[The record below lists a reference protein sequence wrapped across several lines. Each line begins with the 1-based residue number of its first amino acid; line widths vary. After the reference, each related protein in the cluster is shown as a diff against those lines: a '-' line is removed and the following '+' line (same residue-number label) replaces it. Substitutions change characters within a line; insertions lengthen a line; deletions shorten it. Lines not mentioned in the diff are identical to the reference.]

1 VAEVRDDSPQAT
13 SKPMRIAMVAPP
25 WLQIPPEGY
34 GGIETICADL
44 TDGLVARG
52 HEVHLFA
59 SGIDGTEANFVRSY
73 EDPPIAQIGEAGPEV
88 THAARVAAALEDI
101 EVDIVHDHSFAGPLL
116 GRGRRAP
123 TVATVHGPLVEEL
136 DTYYRLLGRSVHLVA
151 ISDAQRRSD
160 PDLHWTATV
169 YNAIRVHDYPFRAGK
184 DDYALFLGRMNLD
197 KGAHIAIDVA
207 RKAGWRLLIAAKL
220 NEPAE
225 QAYFDEEIKP
235 RLGDDVE
242 WLGEANGERKSELL
256 SGARCLLFPL
266 QWEEPFGLVMIE
278 AMACGTPVVALRRG
292 SVPEIVTDGVT
303 GVLRDDPAD
312 LPAALDAVAGIDPRA
327 CRERAE
333 NEFDLPVMVSRY
345 EEVYRNLLA
354 KATGE

>member
-1 VAEVRDDSPQAT
+1 VSRDS
-13 SKPMRIAMVAPP
+13 MRIATVAPP
-25 WLQIPPEGY
+25 WLQVPPHGY

-52 HEVHLFA
+52 HEVHLFG
-59 SGIDGTEANFVRSY
+59 SGIDGTGANFVRTY
-73 EDPPIAQIGEAGPEV
+73 EDLPIERIGEAGPEV
-88 THAARVAAALEDI
+88 IHAARVADALDRI

-116 GRGRRAP
+116 ARGRAAP
-123 TVATVHGPLVEEL
+123 TVVTVHGPLDDEL
-136 DTYYRLLGRSVHLVA
+136 GTYFRLLGRSVHLVA
-151 ISDAQRRSD
+151 ISEAQRRTV
-160 PDLHWTATV
+160 PELNWTATV
-169 YNAIRVHDYPFRAGK
+169 YNAIRVRDYPFRAGK
-184 DDYALFLGRMNLD
+184 DDFALFLGRMNPE

-207 RKAGWRLLIAAKL
+207 RKAGIRLLLAAKL

-225 QAYFDEEIKP
+225 QAYFDEQVKP
-235 RLGDDVE
+235 RLGDGVE
-242 WLGEANGERKSELL
+242 WLGEADGPGKSELL
-256 SGARCLLFPL
+256 AGARCLLFPL

-303 GVLRDDPAD
+303 GLVRDDTGD
-312 LPAALDAVAGIDPRA
+312 LPAALEAVGDIDPRA

-345 EEVYRNLLA
+345 EEVYRKLLA
-354 KATGE
+354 GDG